1 MPTYW
6 ETFNDMQRPEAKMYG
21 NQLSIQDCIF
31 KGLANRSLRS
41 DMSFQACFTWI
52 KWLTVHVFMF

>member
-6 ETFNDMQRPEAKMYG
+6 ETFNDVRAKAQSQDVR
-21 NQLSIQDCIF
+21 NQLGLQDCIF

-41 DMSFQACFTWI
+41 DMSFQAH
-52 KWLTVHVFMF
+52 LT